1 MKEKKESRVDNGV
14 ACIDCEVMEDMIA
27 DIKKQT
33 RIQVLY
39 EVIKEIEKL
48 KEEKKWTK

>member
-14 ACIDCEVMEDMIA
+14 ACIDCEVMQDTIK
-27 DIKKQT
+27 DIERQT

-39 EVIKEIEKL
+39 EVFLLLREKL
-48 KEEKKWTK
+48 KEAKK